1 MSNENVLD
9 NKVLHTLR
17 NRGVINEQEV
27 VINVGDLYFAK
38 DVLTNEKRII
48 ESSVVLGAEKNESLQ
63 ENNTKTLLKG

>member
-9 NKVLHTLR
+9 NKVLHALR

-48 ESSVVLGAEKNESLQ
+48 ESSIVLGAEKNESLQ